1 MSMRP
6 WTFIGKRLVSAVV
19 TLVCVVVIVFIVF
32 QVVGDPARRTLP
44 LNASEQ
50 QVQEYRHAKGYDDPI
65 AEQAGRY
72 LSGALRLDF
81 GVSTT
86 AGRSATSVVME
97 ALPRSLFLAAGS
109 FLITAFCAVWLG
121 LLAGMNVGR
130 LTDRI
135 LQTVGAVASSVPEF
149 WSGLV
154 LIILFAVKLRFFPT
168 GGYGGLPFLVLP
180 AVAMA
185 IPPIGRLMYV
195 VRESVRATLEEPFI
209 LVARG
214 KGLSRSTLLYK
225 HVLRAAVIP
234 ILSVGGLELTRMA
247 IGGVVVIESVFA
259 WPGIGHLYTQAME
272 RYDIALVSATL
283 VVATA
288 VVLILNTIL
297 DLVYSRLDPR
307 IEVMGK

>member
-6 WTFIGKRLVSAVV
+6 WIFIGKRLVSAVV
-19 TLVCVVVIVFIVF
+19 TLVSVVVIVFVVF

-44 LNASEQ
+44 LNASEE
-50 QVQEYRHAKGYDDPI
+50 QVQEYRHSLGYDDPI

-86 AGRSATSVVME
+86 AGRPATEVVME
-97 ALPRSLFLAAGS
+97 ALPRSLFLAAGA
-109 FLITAFCAVWLG
+109 FLITAVLAVALG
-121 LLAGMNVGR
+121 LVAGMNVGKR
-130 LTDRI
+130 TDRI

-154 LIILFAVKLRFFPT
+154 LIILFAVQLRFFPT

-185 IPPIGRLMYV
+185 IPPVGRLMYV
-195 VRESVRATLEEPFI
+195 VRESVRATLQEPFM

-214 KGLSRSTLLYK
+214 KGLARWTLLQN

-259 WPGIGHLYTQAME
+259 WPGIGRLYTQAME

-283 VVATA
+283 VVATGI
-288 VVLILNTIL
+288 VLIMNTIL
-297 DLVYSRLDPR
+297 DLLYTRLDPR
-307 IEVMGK
+307 IEVMSK